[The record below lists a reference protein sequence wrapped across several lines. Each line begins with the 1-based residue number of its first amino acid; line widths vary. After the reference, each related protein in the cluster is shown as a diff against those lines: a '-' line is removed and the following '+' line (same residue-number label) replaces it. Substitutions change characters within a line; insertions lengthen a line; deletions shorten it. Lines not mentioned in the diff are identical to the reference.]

1 MSGSR
6 LAANAVA
13 ERLATITTAYGY
25 YGGIGRPLPG
35 TNPPA
40 DPPAK
45 SDTDLRVQPYFIL
58 WPSGPGNAPDRQL
71 CGSPAGVERRY
82 RITAAAG
89 DIEDL
94 LALVD
99 ALDNR
104 LLGWRPPITP
114 GATSWPSP
122 IRRLPDYIPDVLTDR
137 ATTPQRLYVPLIY
150 THHT

>member
-1 MSGSR
+1 MTSSR
-6 LAANAVA
+6 VTANAVA
-13 ERLATITTAYGY
+13 ERLVTITTAHGY

-35 TNPPA
+35 TNPPD

-58 WPSGPGNAPDRQL
+58 WPTGPGPAAEQPL
-71 CGSPAGVERRY
+71 CGTPAGVERRY
-82 RITAAAG
+82 RITAAGG
-89 DIEDL
+89 DVEDL

-99 ALDNR
+99 TLDAA

-137 ATTPQRLYVPLIY
+137 ATTPQRLYVSLIY
-150 THHT
+150 THHE